1 MLDYSRQDSLER
13 RASSLESSKSSQERD
28 HSKGSKDTLDDDT
41 PPEPLERDYPQSQPT
56 PQQLHRLNSSNSQ
69 QQHNTTPASQRSQ
82 IPQMRHQ
89 YHQQQQSH
97 HSQPQ
102 PPPRSSLRTQQTISI
117 SSASTTTSSAG
128 GAVLSAA
135 TVTKLPSSGT
145 AAGGL
150 SGTRG
155 VGGTAVVGSSANSSS
170 SCNTAASA
178 GGANANGSGGVSSS
192 TAKGQSSH
200 QQSDVILWNKLSN
213 RGTSSSINTGSIS
226 SVSGNSA
233 SCTSNKTQA
242 GNSNASSA
250 VGSAQGSAGPV
261 DSSKGRDRT
270 TGSMTQG
277 VRHSHSSPPNS
288 LFTQASLEVHPVD
301 GDDIDVDSSP
311 SPGMAP
317 GCGSGGRGPFERR
330 FRMSLDEAL
339 RERREKMGE
348 VVDDGSEPRSDED
361 SLIEHQQTGSDLDEG
376 DEDDLV
382 SNSPTGFRF
391 SIVSSNTPNTSNPL
405 QLPPRTGPIQRGH
418 SAPLRPRSEGH
429 QPQPIYAN
437 VQQPQG
443 DVVIVHAHG
452 QHHQSSGEHSH
463 VHSNF
468 LEGGQLSAPLDL
480 ALATTPPF
488 PSPNEDPVRYL
499 SDHWGEYRSTGG
511 RPYYYNYVTGEHSW
525 KPPRTRKKFSSQ
537 RLAQSV
543 DSVDGLEA
551 LDGPDCTDGGL
562 DSSVEGIMPSP
573 PPSPTETIASGWSK
587 VYDDISGSL
596 YFINELNDE
605 RWCTSQDIDGRVYFY
620 QEGTQRTAWEL
631 PKITPCPPQRT
642 KVAPRP
648 PLRRKK
654 QLEDECSKTVLRHNE
669 SEPSGATILRTK
681 TLPTGGS
688 GPGLPKGVGTIGRGS
703 GHQVTSSFSNSNIA
717 AMDAA
722 QQRANKALHQQRQQI
737 LIHHQQQQ
745 QKQVASG
752 GEVDGEGNT
761 PQNSLR
767 SLKTRSMILSE
778 LDWRSKSVDI
788 ISRLPTGVTN
798 TNGEQGTQLGV
809 HVLSVQK
816 LPNLADIEE
825 TVKRQGSLNK
835 ADLVKAGKKVQ
846 KKNWVCCFLVL
857 TSKNL
862 FVYKDAQS
870 GQQPTP
876 GEGALSR
883 LALPGALI
891 EWCPDKSKRKNCFQV
906 STIQGQKVLF
916 QDDNVQTSKEWFE
929 SIKGCI
935 IHLPLGYDISGEI
948 LKARTPQGRES
959 NARLGGISSAP
970 HHNTV
975 ARDFSVGTLT
985 KDTLKRSKK
994 VLRSKS
1000 IKLLRPS
1007 NTLPGSSGTS
1017 HGLVAASPGG
1027 LGPLET
1033 ATGSEKG
1040 STTDLVTLSPN
1051 ERKRRIGDRL
1061 KMFFMRRPT
1070 LEMLKEKGIIK
1081 DELVFGCTLASLCA
1095 REHSTV
1101 PRFVVRCIDAIEN
1114 KDMRADGIYR
1124 ASGNLSQVQ
1133 KVRFSINMDDYSV
1146 LDKEEDVHVLTG
1158 ALKMFFREMREPL
1171 LTYALFDR
1179 LLEAT
1184 QIKERSP
1191 KLAAFE
1197 AILSELPTVNR
1208 DTLRFLL
1215 EHLLR
1220 VKEYSSENRMHI
1232 QNLAIVFGPTL
1243 LSSADRMSRNI
1254 AMDTIQQNQVIEF
1267 ILVEFNVL
1275 FC

>member
-1 MLDYSRQDSLER
+1 MAGDENARGPRMYARVMVDTSYDLEQKPGVMDTVRLSKGESLEVLEFHSDDWWKVR
-13 RASSLESSKSSQERD
+13 RCHDGKVMFA
-28 HSKGSKDTLDDDT
+28 
-41 PPEPLERDYPQSQPT
+41 PPAY
-56 PQQLHRLNSSNSQ
+56 
-69 QQHNTTPASQRSQ
+69 
-82 IPQMRHQ
+82 
-89 YHQQQQSH
+89 
-97 HSQPQ
+97 
-102 PPPRSSLRTQQTISI
+102 
-117 SSASTTTSSAG
+117 
-128 GAVLSAA
+128 
-135 TVTKLPSSGT
+135 
-145 AAGGL
+145 
-150 SGTRG
+150 
-155 VGGTAVVGSSANSSS
+155 
-170 SCNTAASA
+170 
-178 GGANANGSGGVSSS
+178 
-192 TAKGQSSH
+192 
-200 QQSDVILWNKLSN
+200 
-213 RGTSSSINTGSIS
+213 
-226 SVSGNSA
+226 
-233 SCTSNKTQA
+233 
-242 GNSNASSA
+242 
-250 VGSAQGSAGPV
+250 
-261 DSSKGRDRT
+261 
-270 TGSMTQG
+270 
-277 VRHSHSSPPNS
+277 
-288 LFTQASLEVHPVD
+288 LEVHPVD

-642 KVAPRP
+642 
-648 PLRRKK
+648 KK